1 MATKAAFRNT
11 LRRRGNLAVN
21 RIAVMLLAAG
31 LLLGGCQRQEENTI
45 TYYSMGTIC
54 TLDVYGSEEALQGAE
69 QLMNE
74 LDARLS
80 WRTEGS
86 DVWNIN
92 QQGSTTVAEDTAYLI
107 GQALEVSRISDG
119 AFDPTMGILTRE
131 WDFQEGIVPPPE
143 TVSAK
148 LGLVDYAQVELE
160 GNTVTIGQGQALD
173 LGGIAKG
180 YAADRLQEYLREQ
193 GVESGII
200 NLGGNVY
207 IIGRRPDDACY
218 RVGIRDPQ
226 GGADSAFCSISVEDK
241 AVVISGPY
249 EQSFEQDGRMYH
261 HILDPETG
269 YPAETGLLSVCIVA
283 DSSTLAD
290 GLSTAVFVMGEE
302 AGMELIQS
310 IDGVEA
316 MLLNDQGE
324 ITYSS
329 GFVAAYEPELMG
341 NAGYVEKG

>member
-1 MATKAAFRNT
+1 MGGTDEGMATKAAFRNT

-119 AFDPTMGILTRE
+119 RCAFLTFRLVYSVNAE
-131 WDFQEGIVPPPE
+131 VRA
-143 TVSAK
+143 SASR
-148 LGLVDYAQVELE
+148 
-160 GNTVTIGQGQALD
+160 ALKKTRY
-173 LGGIAKG
+173 LGGE
-180 YAADRLQEYLREQ
+180 LLR
-193 GVESGII
+193 
-200 NLGGNVY
+200 
-207 IIGRRPDDACY
+207 
-218 RVGIRDPQ
+218 
-226 GGADSAFCSISVEDK
+226 
-241 AVVISGPY
+241 
-249 EQSFEQDGRMYH
+249 SFF
-261 HILDPETG
+261 
-269 YPAETGLLSVCIVA
+269 
-283 DSSTLAD
+283 
-290 GLSTAVFVMGEE
+290 TA
-302 AGMELIQS
+302 
-310 IDGVEA
+310 
-316 MLLNDQGE
+316 
-324 ITYSS
+324 
-329 GFVAAYEPELMG
+329 
-341 NAGYVEKG
+341 